1 MSPIILWGLSD
12 SNNLLNVP
20 KGGVSSEKNLSIFE
34 NICYFLFLILL
45 KVKLIILGLQFEDL
59 ESF

>member
-1 MSPIILWGLSD
+1 MSSFGGLSD